1 MDYCLPS
8 LPSLLFLRETNLG
21 FLTVFRAFQQKSMLL
36 LLQKY
41 SESYLTRGKS
51 YMRWGTWIKS
61 CVQLYKTLGIKI
73 YFIVFD
79 FTQGLSSGLKL
90 VTEVTNFDVH
100 DYMKVIWFNDGKY
113 GSKVLNFTWLH
124 LLWIMIH

>member
-1 MDYCLPS
+1 M
-8 LPSLLFLRETNLG
+8 LG
-21 FLTVFRAFQQKSMLL
+21 S
-36 LLQKY
+36 
-41 SESYLTRGKS
+41 
-51 YMRWGTWIKS
+51 
-61 CVQLYKTLGIKI
+61 KI

-90 VTEVTNFDVH
+90 VTEVANFDVH
-100 DYMKVIWFNDGKY
+100 DYMKVIWLNDGKY